1 MAVMLRAKKMIG
13 LQGLHAFHEFDLI
26 DDLVRRYSIVL
37 FRVAGIG
44 IIGNERYYS
53 RLDAMGTLYRTG
65 LF

>member
-1 MAVMLRAKKMIG
+1 MAVKLRAKKMIG
-13 LQGLHAFHEFDLI
+13 LQGLLASHEFDLI

-37 FRVAGIG
+37 FRVAGTG